1 MNAPVQDSNNTTA
14 TASVS
19 FAGAGAVLFWAVGFL
34 LTIGFA
40 VWALERSGEA
50 IDAAKRAEDG
60 AGRAALELRLA
71 QEDLMLLRTAL
82 RERGI
87 TVESAGD
94 HD

>member
-1 MNAPVQDSNNTTA
+1 MSGPQQDSGNTTA

-19 FAGAGAVLFWAVGFL
+19 FDGLGAVLFWAIGFA

-40 VWALERSGEA
+40 VWSLERSGDA
-50 IDAAKRAEDG
+50 MNAAKRAEDG
-60 AGRAALELRLA
+60 AEKAALELRLA

-87 TVESAGD
+87 TVETAGD